1 MKFFLF
7 DNVNNEVVINEPEVL
22 LIKEFADLWKASRNK
37 TKQDP
42 TGHKKTRAYREL
54 VYIWLMCDWAS
65 PYSDYSEQ
73 ERHEECLKDA
83 GLTDEEWNDPVFRS
97 ACRKYRELQ
106 NSSRSLK
113 LIKAAQGTVDKITD
127 YFDTIDLAERDETT
141 GKPIYKVK
149 DVMSEMSNVSN
160 VIEQLKALEILYK
173 KEQEAESGLIGNVEL
188 GAFD

>member
-7 DNVNNEVVINEPEVL
+7 DNVNNEVVVNEPEIL
-22 LIKEFADLWKASRNK
+22 LVKEFADLWDVKRSK
-37 TKQDP
+37 TKSD
-42 TGHKKTRAYREL
+42 TKGTKRTRAYREL

-65 PYSDYSEQ
+65 PYSDYTEQ
-73 ERHEECLKDA
+73 ERHQECLKDA
-83 GLTDEEWNDPVFRS
+83 NLTEEEWNDPTFRA

-127 YFDTIDLAERDETT
+127 YFDTIDLMERDEVS

-149 DVMSEMSNVSN
+149 DVMNEMSNVSSI
-160 VIEQLKALEILYK
+160 IEQLKTLEILYK
-173 KEQEAESGLIGNVEL
+173 KEQEAESGLIGNVEI